1 MILAEALVKLTGDTK
16 QFDASMDRAA
26 DKVAKTGKAANTSK
40 ASFGGLFKAMMP
52 AIGWGAVTAAVGA
65 SLAAFAD
72 AEKTVAK
79 LRGQLSLMSGATEE
93 TVEQFKNI
101 ASEIQAKQ
109 GLGDED
115 VVRGMLALTRTTNDY
130 NVALKHTGT
139 LTDFAAATGM
149 NLEQAAVLLGRA
161 YNGDT
166 AALNRYGI
174 ALKEGSKGQEVMA
187 EISKRFGGIAEAQAN
202 TLDGAYKRL
211 TSSIDDLAEEGGR
224 NLGPFFTVMI
234 NEWIIPAVK
243 WLGKLTS
250 AFKGMESDMTVRSLT
265 EDIRLQ
271 SVEVKKAE
279 DAYDKLIKKYGEFAT
294 KTRVAAKNVE
304 TQKEALSK
312 LENKLNDAKD
322 SAEKM
327 KNTQAGLGAGITATG
342 DTMKESGD
350 QAKEYEKKVKEATES
365 LTTQAEAA
373 ASVIGPIITTATEA
387 LLNSQL
393 TLNEKMGEI
402 LKSGLYAILDVVAL
416 QIKAYIAAEAAKA
429 VATGGLTAG
438 TVAATT
444 AQLVAVDALKA
455 AVGTI
460 KFAKGG
466 VVYGPTP
473 GIFGEAGPEA
483 VMPLDR
489 IQPIVNKAVQSSL
502 TTNVGGV
509 VVQIAANKIDNNTNF
524 DAIAVKIDKALKK
537 LGKQRGER

>member
-40 ASFGGLFKAMMP
+40 ASFVGLFKAMMP

-101 ASEIQAKQ
+101 ATEIQAKQ
-109 GLGDED
+109 GIGDED

-174 ALKEGSKGQEVMA
+174 SLKDGIKGQEVMA
-187 EISKRFGGIAEAQAN
+187 EISKRFGGIAESQAN

-211 TSSIDDLAEEGGR
+211 KQSMGDLAEEGGR
-224 NLGPFFTVMI
+224 NLGPFFTVLV
-234 NEWIIPAVK
+234 NEWIIPAIK
-243 WLGKLTS
+243 WVTKLTQ
-250 AFKGMESDMTVRSLT
+250 AFKGIESDINIRAIT
-265 EDIRLQ
+265 EDIKLQ
-271 SVEVKKAE
+271 KEEVEKAE
-279 DAYDKLIKKYGEFAT
+279 KAYEKLIKKYGEAST
-294 KTRVAAKNVE
+294 QARVGAKNIE
-304 TQKEALSK
+304 IQTAALSK
-312 LENKLNDAKD
+312 LEKKLSEAKD
-322 SAEKM
+322 AAENLKSGQ
-327 KNTQAGLGAGITATG
+327 KDLSVGVDATG
-342 DTMKESGD
+342 NSMDDAGD
-350 QAKEYEKKVKEATES
+350 KAKEYEKKVKDATDS
-365 LTTQAEAA
+365 LTSQAQAA
-373 ASVIGPIITTATEA
+373 ASVVGPIITTATEA

-402 LKSGLYAILDVVAL
+402 LKSGLYAILDVVGL

-438 TVAATT
+438 TVVATT

-509 VVQIAANKIDNNTNF
+509 TVQIAANRIDNNTNF

>member
-26 DKVAKTGKAANTSK
+26 DKVAKTGKAATSSK
-40 ASFGGLFKAMMP
+40 GAFGGLFKAMMP

-79 LRGQLSLMSGATEE
+79 LRGQLSLMNGATEE

-101 ASEIQAKQ
+101 ATEIQAKQ
-109 GLGDED
+109 GIGDED
-115 VVRGMLALTRTTNDY
+115 VMRGMMALTRTTNDY

-174 ALKEGSKGQEVMA
+174 SLKEGIKGQEVMA

-211 TSSIDDLAEEGGR
+211 TSSIGDLAEEGGR
-224 NLGPFFTVMI
+224 KLGPFFTVMI
-234 NEWIIPAVK
+234 NEWIIPAIKYVT
-243 WLGKLTS
+243 KLI
-250 AFKGMESDMTVRSLT
+250 GMFGSMNSDINVRSIT
-265 EDIRLQ
+265 QDIKQQKDVVADAKKEWEKLGDAYGYMDARTRGAHKNL
-271 SVEVKKAE
+271 VEQRKKLMGLDGDLKKAE
-279 DAYDKLIKKYGEFAT
+279 KAAEDLKNAQTELA
-294 KTRVAAKNVE
+294 VAVDN
-304 TQKEALSK
+304 
-312 LENKLNDAKD
+312 
-322 SAEKM
+322 
-327 KNTQAGLGAGITATG
+327 TG
-342 DTMKESGD
+342 DSMDKAGKK
-350 QAKEYEKKVKEATES
+350 AKSYDDKVKDATDS
-365 LTTQAEAA
+365 LTSQAQAA
-373 ASVIGPIITTATEA
+373 ASIIGPILTTATEA

-402 LKSGLYAILDVVAL
+402 LKSGLYAILDVVSL

-429 VATGGLTAG
+429 VATGGITAG

-444 AQLVAVDALKA
+444 AQLLAVDALKA

-509 VVQIAANKIDNNTNF
+509 TVQIAANKIDNNTNF

>member
-65 SLAAFAD
+65 SLVAFAD

-211 TSSIDDLAEEGGR
+211 TSSIGDLAEEGGR
-224 NLGPFFTVMI
+224 KLGPFFTVMI
-234 NEWIIPAVK
+234 NEWIIPAIKYVT
-243 WLGKLTS
+243 KLV
-250 AFKGMESDMTVRSLT
+250 GMFGSMNSDINVRSVTQDIKQQKNTIADAEKEWKKLADT
-265 EDIRLQ
+265 YGYMDKRTMGAHKNLVAQRKELYKLKGDLEKAKAAAEELKNTNTDLGNVVDTTGDKMDKAGDKVESYEDK
-271 SVEVKKAE
+271 VKKASDE
-279 DAYDKLIKKYGEFAT
+279 IMDKAT
-294 KTRVAAKNVE
+294 E
-304 TQKEALSK
+304 
-312 LENKLNDAKD
+312 
-322 SAEKM
+322 
-327 KNTQAGLGAGITATG
+327 QAGLITPLVTG
-342 DTMKESGD
+342 
-350 QAKEYEKKVKEATES
+350 V
-365 LTTQAEAA
+365 TQA
-373 ASVIGPIITTATEA
+373 
-387 LLNSQL
+387 LLDNQMSM
-393 TLNEKMGEI
+393 NEKMSSL
-402 LKSGLYAILDVVAL
+402 LKTGLYTILEVISL

-438 TVAATT
+438 TVVATT

-509 VVQIAANKIDNNTNF
+509 TVQIAANRIDNNTNF

>member
-1 MILAEALVKLTGDTK
+1 MILAEALVKLKGDTK
-16 QFDASMDRAA
+16 DFDSAMDRAA
-26 DKVAKTGKAANTSK
+26 DKVSKTGKAANTAK
-40 ASFGGLFKAMMP
+40 GGFGGLFKAMMP

-101 ASEIQAKQ
+101 ATEIQAKQ
-109 GLGDED
+109 GLGDEEVLD
-115 VVRGMLALTRTTNDY
+115 AMMALTRMTNDY

-149 NLEQAAVLLGRA
+149 NLEQSAVLLGRA

-174 ALKEGSKGQEVMA
+174 VLKEGIKGQEVMT
-187 EISKRFGGIAEAQAN
+187 EINKRFGGIAEAQTN

-211 TSSIDDLAEEGGR
+211 KASMGDLAEEGGR
-224 NLGPFFTVMI
+224 KLGPFFTVMI
-234 NEWIIPAVK
+234 NEWVLPAIKYVT
-243 WLGKLTS
+243 KLI
-250 AFKGMESDMTVRSLT
+250 GMFGSMNSDINVRSVTQDIKQQKNTIADAEKEWKKLADT
-265 EDIRLQ
+265 YGYMDKRTMGAHKNLVAQRKELYKLKGDLEKAKAAAEELKNTNTDLGNVVDTTGDKMDKAGDKVESYEDK
-271 SVEVKKAE
+271 VKKASDE
-279 DAYDKLIKKYGEFAT
+279 IMDKAT
-294 KTRVAAKNVE
+294 E
-304 TQKEALSK
+304 
-312 LENKLNDAKD
+312 
-322 SAEKM
+322 
-327 KNTQAGLGAGITATG
+327 QAGLITPLVTG
-342 DTMKESGD
+342 
-350 QAKEYEKKVKEATES
+350 V
-365 LTTQAEAA
+365 TQA
-373 ASVIGPIITTATEA
+373 
-387 LLNSQL
+387 LLDNQMSM
-393 TLNEKMGEI
+393 NEKMSSL
-402 LKSGLYAILDVVAL
+402 LKTGLYTILEVISL

-438 TVAATT
+438 TVVATT

-509 VVQIAANKIDNNTNF
+509 TVQIAANRIDNNTNF
-524 DAIAVKIDKALKK
+524 DAVAVKIDKALKK

>member
-1 MILAEALVKLTGDTK
+1 MILAELLVKLTGDTK
-16 QFDASMDRAA
+16 SLDGALDRTNKGL
-26 DKVAKTGKAANTSK
+26 DKVEKSTTKTKSGFA
-40 ASFGGLFKAMMP
+40 GLFKAMMP

-65 SLAAFAD
+65 SLVAFAD

-93 TVEQFKNI
+93 TVDQFKKI
-101 ASEIQAKQ
+101 ATAIQEKQ

-115 VVRGMLALTRTTNDY
+115 VMRGMMALTRTTNDY

-174 ALKEGSKGQEVMA
+174 SLKDGIKGQEVMA

-211 TSSIDDLAEEGGR
+211 TSSIGDLAEEGGR
-224 NLGPFFTVMI
+224 KLGPFFTVMI

-243 WLGKLTS
+243 WVTTLIGK
-250 AFKGMESDMTVRSLT
+250 FKSIDADLNIRRIT
-265 EDIRLQ
+265 EDIKQQEKTISDTEKEYSKLADTLGVFDSQ
-271 SVEVKKAE
+271 TKA
-279 DAYDKLIKKYGEFAT
+279 AY
-294 KTRVAAKNVE
+294 RNVE
-304 TQKEALSK
+304 TQRERLVDLKTDLQ
-312 LENKLNDAKD
+312 NAKD
-322 SAEKM
+322 AAEEL
-327 KNTQAGLGAGITATG
+327 KNTNTDLGNVVETTGDKIEDAGKNTETYEDKVTKAADEIMTKAQEQAGIIAPLVTG
-342 DTMKESGD
+342 
-350 QAKEYEKKVKEATES
+350 V
-365 LTTQAEAA
+365 TQA
-373 ASVIGPIITTATEA
+373 
-387 LLNSQL
+387 LLDNQMS
-393 TLNEKMGEI
+393 LNEKMSSI
-402 LKSGLYAILDVVAL
+402 LKTGLYTILDVISI

-429 VATGGLTAG
+429 IATGGLTAG

-444 AQLVAVDALKA
+444 GQLVAVEALRA

-460 KFAKGG
+460 QFADGG
-466 VVYGPTP
+466 VVTRATA

-483 VMPLDR
+483 VLPLDR

-509 VVQIAANKIDNNTNF
+509 TVMIQTQKLDDNTNF
-524 DAIAVKIDKALKK
+524 DGVAVKIDKALKK
-537 LGKQRGER
+537 LNRQRGV

>member
-1 MILAEALVKLTGDTK
+1 MILAELLVKLTGDTK
-16 QFDASMDRAA
+16 SLDGALDKTTKGL
-26 DKVAKTGKAANTSK
+26 DKVDKSAGKTKGA
-40 ASFGGLFKAMMP
+40 FGGLFKAMLP

-79 LRGQLSLMSGATEE
+79 LRGQLSLMNGATEE
-93 TVEQFKNI
+93 TVDQFKNI

-109 GLGDED
+109 GIGDED
-115 VVRGMLALTRTTNDY
+115 VMRGMMALTRTTNDY

-149 NLEQAAVLLGRA
+149 DLEQAAVLLGRA

-211 TSSIDDLAEEGGR
+211 KQSMGDLAEESGR
-224 NLGPFFTVMI
+224 KLGPFFTVMI
-234 NEWIIPAVK
+234 NEWVLPAIKYVT
-243 WLGKLTS
+243 KLVGLFGS
-250 AFKGMESDMTVRSLT
+250 MNSDIDVRSVT
-265 EDIRLQ
+265 QDIKQ
-271 SVEVKKAE
+271 QKNTIADAE
-279 DAYDKLIKKYGEFAT
+279 KEWEKLADTYGYMDARTRGAHKNLVAQRKELIKLQGDLQNAK
-294 KTRVAAKNVE
+294 VAAEELKNTNTDLGNVVE
-304 TQKEALSK
+304 T
-312 LENKLNDAKD
+312 
-322 SAEKM
+322 
-327 KNTQAGLGAGITATG
+327 TG
-342 DTMKESGD
+342 DKINEAGD
-350 QAKEYEKKVKEATES
+350 KAKTYEDKIKSATEEITS
-365 LTTQAEAA
+365 QAQAT
-373 ASVIGPIITTATEA
+373 ASVIGPIITTATTA
-387 LLNSQL
+387 LLDSQL

-402 LKSGLYAILDVVAL
+402 LKSGLYAVLDVVGL

-438 TVAATT
+438 TVVATT
-444 AQLVAVDALKA
+444 AQLVAVDALRA

-460 KFAKGG
+460 KFADGG
-466 VVYGPTP
+466 VVTRATP

-483 VMPLDR
+483 VLPLDR

-509 VVQIAANKIDNNTNF
+509 TVMIQTQKLDDNTNF
-524 DAIAVKIDKALKK
+524 DGVAVKIDKALKK
-537 LGKQRGER
+537 LNRQRGV